1 MTHLPEDALPAPAS
15 EAAPA
20 GPRFGPVFVP
30 PPDSHLD
37 SATIIAVEEAAELPT
52 YAKLPVVITRG
63 AGIML
68 YDVAG
73 RGYLDFY
80 SGHAV
85 ALTGHCHPKVVAAI
99 THQAQRLIFYS
110 NVVYNDTRA
119 VYAAA
124 LMRIAPQGYGRVF
137 FCNSGAEAIETALKI
152 ARKFT
157 GRSRM
162 VAMEGSFHGRTA
174 GALSITHNRRYRTGF
189 GIGPLESLVSFV
201 PFGSAAA
208 VEAAVGPDTAAVVIE
223 PIQSIAGVRMAPPQY
238 YRDLRAICDA
248 AGALLI
254 FDEAQTAFGRTG
266 KMWAGEGWDVIPDLI
281 TLSKGIASGV
291 PMGAT
296 LVSTRIGDT
305 VHVEEHGSTFGG
317 SPLACAA
324 AAATLDIVIAEDF
337 CGRATTLEPIIRAA
351 LADLP
356 HLVEIRG
363 LGLLLGLR
371 FDCPAKPIQDAL
383 LAQGVIL
390 GTCADPSVLRMMP
403 PLVIEE
409 AHIATFA
416 AILRTVLH
424 AL

>member
-1 MTHLPEDALPAPAS
+1 MSDVPADAGT
-15 EAAPA
+15 

-30 PPDSHLD
+30 PVDPHLD
-37 SATIIAVEEAAELPT
+37 AATIVAVEDGAELPT
-52 YAKLPVVITRG
+52 YVKLPVVITRG
-63 AGIML
+63 AGVML
-68 YDVAG
+68 YDVDG
-73 RGYLDFY
+73 REYYDFY

-85 ALTGHCHPKVVAAI
+85 AVTGHCHPQVVKALCD
-99 THQAQRLIFYS
+99 QAGRLIFYS

-124 LMRIAPQGYGRVF
+124 LMKVAPQSFGRVF
-137 FCNSGAEAIETALKI
+137 FCNSGAEANETALKM
-152 ARKFT
+152 ARKYT

-174 GALSITHNRRYRTGF
+174 GALSVTHNRKYSAGF

-208 VEAAVGPDTAAVVIE
+208 VAAAVGPDTAAVVIE
-223 PIQSIAGVRMAPPQY
+223 PIQSIAGVRMAPPRY
-238 YRDLRAICDA
+238 YQELRQICDA

-266 KMWAGEGWDVIPDLI
+266 KMWAGEHWEVIPDVI

-296 LVSTRIGDT
+296 LVNTRIGDT
-305 VHVEEHGSTFGG
+305 VQVEEHGSTFGG

-324 AAATLDIVIAEDF
+324 AAATLEVVIAEDLT
-337 CGRATTLEPIIRAA
+337 GRAVRLGA
-351 LADLP
+351 LVRERLTGLP

-371 FDCPAKPIQDAL
+371 FDVPGKIVQDAL
-383 LAQGVIL
+383 LGRGIIL
-390 GTCADPSVLRMMP
+390 GTSADLSVLRLMP
-403 PLVIEE
+403 PLVVED
-409 AHIATFA
+409 AHIEHLART
-416 AILRTVLH
+416 LREVLGG
-424 AL
+424 L